1 MKERIVNVFTYGH
14 EDRIHSFGWTTYI
27 VEGSYRELTA
37 FLQSKVGTDFKT
49 AKQMGF
55 PEPMR
60 RSDFCLA
67 LRLGALDRVA
77 PQVVE
82 IVGDSTYC
90 LTHVIDGKPRA
101 EGPSHA
107 QPHEAVPDY
116 LRLYWT
122 TSGFDFGQLIDDD
135 FMDAIKVL
143 WTNQKYVSALKLLF
157 IMIDTLGF
165 VEFGPVNDCFVRW
178 IDRFCDLGSL
188 GVSSE
193 ELWEL
198 RNSLLHMTNLDS
210 RKVHSGKVKRLL
222 PVATAQQN
230 DIPAEMGGFKN
241 LHMARLFGSVIPAGI
256 VKWVSTLG
264 EDQDKFL
271 HFIQKYDTVISDSRT
286 SVAYSPMDLKDE
298 PQIQAGRQF
307 GHDDAVST
315 TH

>member
-1 MKERIVNVFTYGH
+1 M
-14 EDRIHSFGWTTYI
+14 D
-27 VEGSYRELTA
+27 
-37 FLQSKVGTDFKT
+37 
-49 AKQMGF
+49 F
-55 PEPMR
+55 PEPVK
-60 RSDFCLA
+60 RSDFDFA

-82 IVGDSTYC
+82 IVGDSIYC

-101 EGPSHA
+101 EGVSHA

-135 FMDAIKVL
+135 FMDAIMVL

-165 VEFGPVNDCFVRW
+165 VEFGSVNDCFVRW
-178 IDRFCDLGSL
+178 LNRFCDLDSL
-188 GVSSE
+188 GVSSN

-222 PVATAQQN
+222 PVTTAQQN
-230 DIPAEMGGFKN
+230 DIPIDMDGFKN
-241 LHMARLFGSVIPAGI
+241 LHMTRLFGSVIPAGI
-256 VKWVSTLG
+256 VKWVSTFDG
-264 EDQDKFL
+264 NQGKFL
-271 HFIQKYDTVISDSRT
+271 DFLQKYDTVISDSRT
-286 SVAYSPMDLKDE
+286 SVAHRPGASE
-298 PQIQAGRQF
+298 G
-307 GHDDAVST
+307 
-315 TH
+315 

>member
-1 MKERIVNVFTYGH
+1 MKRA
-14 EDRIHSFGWTTYI
+14 DFG
-27 VEGSYRELTA
+27 
-37 FLQSKVGTDFKT
+37 F
-49 AKQMGF
+49 
-55 PEPMR
+55 
-60 RSDFCLA
+60 A

-82 IVGDSTYC
+82 VVGDSIYC

-101 EGPSHA
+101 EGVSHA

-135 FMDAIKVL
+135 FMDAIMVL

-165 VEFGPVNDCFVRW
+165 VEFGPANDCFVRW
-178 IDRFCDLGSL
+178 LKEFCDLGPL
-188 GVSSE
+188 GVSSD

-210 RKVHSGKVKRLL
+210 RKVQSSKVKRLL
-222 PVATAQQN
+222 PVTTAQQN
-230 DIPAEMGGFKN
+230 DIPIEMDGFKN

-256 VKWVSTLG
+256 VKWISALD
-264 EDQDKFL
+264 EDHDKFL
-271 HFIQKYDTVISDSRT
+271 DFIQRYDTVISDSRT
-286 SVAYSPMDLKDE
+286 SVAHTP
-298 PQIQAGRQF
+298 
-307 GHDDAVST
+307 
-315 TH
+315 